1 MNAKILI
8 VDDDQD
14 ITTMLEDRL
23 QASDYGTLVASD
35 GIQALE
41 KVEQEAPHL
50 MLLDLDM
57 PRLGGLEVLKR
68 LPTVKQPRTFRSS
81 S

>member
-23 QASDYGTLVASD
+23 QASDYGTLVAMTASR
-35 GIQALE
+35 
-41 KVEQEAPHL
+41 P
-50 MLLDLDM
+50 
-57 PRLGGLEVLKR
+57 
-68 LPTVKQPRTFRSS
+68 
-81 S
+81 